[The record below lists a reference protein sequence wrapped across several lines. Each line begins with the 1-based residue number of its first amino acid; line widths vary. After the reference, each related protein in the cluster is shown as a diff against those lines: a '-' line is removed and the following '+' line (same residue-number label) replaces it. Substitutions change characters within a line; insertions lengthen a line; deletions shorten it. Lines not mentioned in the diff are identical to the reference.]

1 MNSFEEIKTILREK
15 SGKRL
20 VAFSAAVFLLIAVIV
35 FFAVFRLCRNIY
47 LKQMDEGLGEIPGI
61 IDSIRNELLMRSHAY
76 EEDILARAELGRKLW
91 EEEDTP
97 ANTERLEQVRA
108 AASAASVSL
117 LNGQRGLISTTGLYS
132 PEETFRIC
140 VPDLEPSLP
149 HLELYPARAE
159 NGEETGKMDGTGF
172 VLLPIP
178 GSTTRSLLYEFPC
191 DTIPELYNTFDDGSS
206 VLERIYARGGGFVF
220 AKSGD
225 KLAGYPLDSL
235 TDDQIPQLFE
245 ELTQVFRD
253 SGKFRSTDGGRPSRF
268 ITLLG
273 RRYLAALMHYSQDGQ
288 ENMDFLMTVPLKNV
302 IGNGVYIAASISAII
317 CWGIVLIQLYI
328 YRRLERRKTINQAV
342 AVNRNWVC
350 RVTWP
355 GIVTLLLVT
364 VVFSNMLL
372 QLESRTN
379 AAIITM
385 TKRENVQRVIDWC
398 KGQEGTIRRSFADFY
413 RTRAQMLAAFLAER
427 PDYRTHAGLEELS
440 RIAGTDYLMLFDS
453 NGEELVSSNS
463 YKGFSV
469 GTNLSEEYR
478 AVLLGYPD
486 AVVGPAADP
495 YTGRMQLG
503 TAILMTDGEG
513 QADGF
518 LLAVYSAAELNA
530 ELERMSYENAVN
542 SFPVRENYIAAAL
555 SDEDGRFIAHTDPN
569 MIGRKA
575 ADYLTDYTP
584 GSSFEGF
591 AEYNGVNMCISADA
605 ADGKTLVFMVPENV
619 DSYVRSASGPMAL
632 AVLLILTLVYYPTAG
647 VLIARAMME
656 AEEKLQPGE
665 RTRNPIM
672 VFLDGYSFFLTLFAI
687 FALIAAA
694 NDWWD
699 SFDYVFDGNWSRGV
713 HLYSLWAAL
722 FILAATLWCEYLIRT
737 VLALLE
743 SRLSLR
749 AKTVTRLANS
759 LIVYAA
765 NFSLVFGILG
775 VFGVNTTALLASAGI
790 VSIAVGMGAQ
800 SMAADLL
807 AGFFMMLEGT
817 VHVGDSVSVSGV
829 TGRITDMGIRTTEI
843 TDENGSV
850 VILNNSKV
858 SPVRNMSRKSMP
870 QEPGDS
876 LKDEA

>member
-1 MNSFEEIKTILREK
+1 MNFFEEIKTLLRER
-15 SGKRL
+15 SGRRL
-20 VAFSAAVFLLIAVIV
+20 VAFSVAVFLLITVIV
-35 FFAVFRLCRNIY
+35 FFAVFRLCRNIH
-47 LKQMDEGLGEIPGI
+47 LKQMDEGLAEIPGI
-61 IDSIRNELLMRSHAY
+61 IDNVRDELLMRSRVY
-76 EEDILARAELGRKLW
+76 EEDILARAEFGRKLY
-91 EEEDTP
+91 EEEDTL
-97 ANTERLEQVRA
+97 ANAERLEQMRI
-108 AASAASVSL
+108 AASAVSVSL
-117 LNGQRGLISTTGLYS
+117 LNGQRELVSSTGPGS
-132 PEETFRIC
+132 PEEIFLPC
-140 VPDLEPSLP
+140 VRDLEPLLP
-149 HLELYPARAE
+149 HLEFYPARSKE
-159 NGEETGKMDGTGF
+159 GEETGKSDGKGF

-178 GSTTRSLLYEFPC
+178 GNTTSSLLFEFSC
-191 DTIPELYNTFDDGSS
+191 DTMLELYNALDDGSS
-206 VLERIYARGGGFVF
+206 VLERIYARGGGFAF

-235 TDDQIPQLFE
+235 TDEQTSQLFE
-245 ELTQVFRD
+245 ELTEVFRG
-253 SGKFRSTDGGRPSRF
+253 GKFRSTGGGRPSKF

-273 RRYLAALMHYSQDGQ
+273 RRYLAVLMHYSQDGQ
-288 ENMDFLMTVPLKNV
+288 EDIDFLMTVPLKNV
-302 IGNGVYIAASISAII
+302 IGNGFYIAASISAII

-328 YRRLERRKTINQAV
+328 YRRLAQKKVLNEEEDVSRK
-342 AVNRNWVC
+342 WVC

-355 GIVTLLLVT
+355 GIVMVLVIT
-364 VVFSNMLL
+364 VVFSCMLL
-372 QLESRTN
+372 LLESRTN
-379 AAIITM
+379 TAIITM
-385 TKRENVQRVIDWC
+385 TKRMDVQQTIDWHR
-398 KGQEGTIRRSFADFY
+398 GQEGTIRRSFVDFY
-413 RTRAQMLAAFLAER
+413 RKRAQMLAAFLTER

-440 RIAGTDYLMLFDS
+440 HIAGTDYLMLFDS

-469 GTNLSEEYR
+469 GANLSEAYR

-486 AVVGPAADP
+486 AVAGPEADP

-503 TAILMTDGEG
+503 TAILMTDEEG

-518 LLAVYSAAELNA
+518 LLAVYSAGELNA
-530 ELERMSYENAVN
+530 ELERMSYENVVN
-542 SFPVRENYIAAAL
+542 RFTVREGYIAAAV
-555 SDEDGRFIAHTDPN
+555 SNEDGCFIAHTDPN

-591 AEYNGVNMCISADA
+591 ADYNGVTMCISADA
-605 ADGKTLVFMVPENV
+605 ADGKTLLFMVPEKV
-619 DSYVRSASGPMAL
+619 DSYVHSASGPMAL

-647 VLIARAMME
+647 ILIVRAMT
-656 AEEKLQPGE
+656 EEEGKLQPKK

-687 FALIAAA
+687 FAMIAAT
-694 NDWWD
+694 NDWWN
-699 SFDYVFDGNWSRGV
+699 SFDYVFGGNWSRGV

-765 NFSLVFGILG
+765 NFTLVFGILS

-807 AGFFMMLEGT
+807 AGFFMMLEGS
-817 VHVGDSVSVSGV
+817 VHVGDSVSVAGV
-829 TGRITDMGIRTTEI
+829 TGRITDMGIRTTVI
-843 TDENGSV
+843 TDENGGV

-858 SPVRNMSRKSMP
+858 SPVRNMSRMSTP
-870 QEPGDS
+870 QELENS
-876 LKDEA
+876 LEDEA